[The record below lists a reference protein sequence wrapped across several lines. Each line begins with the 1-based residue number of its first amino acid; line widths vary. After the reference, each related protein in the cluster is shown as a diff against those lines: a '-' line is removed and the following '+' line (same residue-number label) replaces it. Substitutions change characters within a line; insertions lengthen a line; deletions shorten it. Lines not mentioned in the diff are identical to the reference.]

1 VITCKYDG
9 CHLQRKTVKGYF
21 LNDND
26 FEDDIKP
33 VIQCNGTLCEEIE
46 DKQDGKLKEKH
57 PGIAYIDSL
66 SDGYGY
72 GDNIVYICYDS
83 TCGTDRIEIQKISD
97 GTAIYKSIKGVPV
110 NKFPGV
116 AAGGKITLKISD
128 GAAVLMEN
136 DSLTACSETISTS
149 SPCFNG
155 AREGQFCWNATSK
168 KIYETSNG
176 GCTVKTV
183 DEDGQLLFFDTK
195 GKALSELTETRTDV
209 LAYHCTPTECGL
221 FKGYAI
227 MGGKTIHCNGWKD
240 EGCEI
245 VDTSGS
251 DCAPEDTG
259 NYVSTDSK
267 LCFTDGAALSGDTSR
282 TVTSRT
288 VPLPT
293 DDNVKTIAF
302 SAPEANNY
310 YGAAIED
317 IVFLS
322 ISKDLVK
329 VIAAPKPITD
339 SYYFNQFAGINHSNV
354 LIKCNSSGC
363 SQANFH
369 NDPVAEGQ
377 GLNANTI
384 IDSGD
389 PKKKSLIY
397 QFKGR
402 YEYHDITSDLKNES
416 KLSFVS
422 QLESTKVIICT
433 DADGCTV
440 EIGSV
445 IPGHAYIDNKA
456 TGPLNKYVITCGA
469 QKCTPILIEAQEG
482 KPLFYIDG
490 KETNKVI
497 KVSNDHGCELK
508 EGSTTNAHAYVY
520 EDASG
525 DTKSIITCNST
536 GCTVTTFT
544 TTDLSSDKKFIYG
557 DDIKYLITCTAS
569 GCAKD
574 SNEGNGSFEDG
585 SDSNR
590 TITCVSGKGCISS
603 AGIF

>member
-1 VITCKYDG
+1 MITCKYDG

-21 LNDND
+21 LNDNEL
-26 FEDDIKP
+26 EDDIKP
-33 VIQCNGTLCEEIE
+33 VIQCNGTICEEIE
-46 DKQDGKLKEKH
+46 DKQNGKLKEKLT
-57 PGIAYIDSL
+57 GIAYIDSL

-72 GDNIVYICYDS
+72 GDNTVYICYDN
-83 TCGTDRIEIQKISD
+83 TCGTDNTDRIEIQKISD
-97 GTAIYKSIKGVPV
+97 GTVIYKSFKEVPV

-155 AREGQFCWNATSK
+155 AREGQFCWHTTSK

-221 FKGYAI
+221 FKGYGI

-251 DCAPEDTG
+251 ICAAEDTG
-259 NYVSTDSK
+259 NYVSTGSK
-267 LCFTDGAALSGDTSR
+267 LCFTDGTD
-282 TVTSRT
+282 SRT

-293 DDNVKTIAF
+293 DDNVKTIGFNAK
-302 SAPEANNY
+302 EANKY

-322 ISKDLVK
+322 ISKDLIK
-329 VIAAPKPITD
+329 VIAAPKPTTD
-339 SYYFNQFAGINHSNV
+339 SYYFNQFAEKDEKNV

-363 SQANFH
+363 SKVNFH
-369 NDPVAEGQ
+369 SGT
-377 GLNANTI
+377 GLNNNAI

-389 PKKKSLIY
+389 PMKKSIIY
-397 QFKGR
+397 QSNSR
-402 YEYHDITSDLKNES
+402 YEYNDRTSDLKSS
-416 KLSFVS
+416 KLNFVN
-422 QLESTKVIICT
+422 QLDQSKVIICT
-433 DADGCTV
+433 DADGCNLET
-440 EIGSV
+440 GSA
-445 IPGHAYIDNKA
+445 IAGHAYIDNKSS
-456 TGPLNKYVITCGA
+456 GNINKNIITCVG
-469 QKCTPILIEAQEG
+469 QTCTVNDKSTNVQNENTIY
-482 KPLFYIDG
+482 YIDG

-497 KVSNDHGCELK
+497 KVSNSGGCESK
-508 EGSTTNAHAYVY
+508 EGSTANAHAYVNA
-520 EDASG
+520 DG
-525 DTKSIITCNST
+525 KSIITCNST

-544 TTDLSSDKKFIYG
+544 TTDLSSEKKFIYA
-557 DDIKYLITCTAS
+557 DDIEYLITCSAS
-569 GCAKD
+569 AQAVSCVKD
-574 SNEGNGSFEDG
+574 TSKGTGSQVDG

-590 TITCVSGKGCISS
+590 TINCVSGKGCISS
-603 AGIF
+603 AGKYLFN